1 MYINIHTHTP
11 PEKGEWGLQNLNT
24 PDELKS
30 LPGLYSMGIHPWY
43 IESAHWEK
51 QVLELQAQSR
61 DERVLA
67 IGECGLDKV
76 CNTPFSLQV
85 QVFQAQVE
93 WANSIGKPLV
103 IHCVRA
109 WEEVLALLEEANIQ
123 VPVLFH
129 GFNKNTQ
136 LARRITGKGYYISLG
151 KALYRPGIPDVLRSI
166 PSNRFF
172 LETDDAALSIGEIYQ
187 LAAKALSI
195 DHNSLALQI
204 QKNAE
209 MVFGNAVQL

>member
-1 MYINIHTHTP
+1 
-11 PEKGEWGLQNLNT
+11 
-24 PDELKS
+24 
-30 LPGLYSMGIHPWY
+30 MGIHPWY
-43 IESAHWEK
+43 IHPGHWEN
-51 QVLELQAQSR
+51 QLRSLR
-61 DERVLA
+61 DRSSHPGILA

-76 CNTPFSLQV
+76 CATPFSLQV

-93 WANSIGKPLV
+93 WANTIGKPLV

-109 WEEVLALLEEANIQ
+109 WEEVLALLEEANIR

-129 GFNKNTQ
+129 GFSKNTQ

-151 KALYRPGIPDVLRSI
+151 KALQRPGIQDVLRAV
-166 PSNRFF
+166 PANRFF
-172 LETDDAALSIGEIYQ
+172 LETDEAELSIGEIYH

-209 MVFGNAVQL
+209 AVFGNAVQL

>member
-1 MYINIHTHTP
+1 LYINIHSHKP
-11 PEKGEWGLQNLNT
+11 PGKGEWVLQNLNT
-24 PDELKS
+24 PDEPEP

-43 IESAHWEK
+43 IQPGRWEN
-51 QVLELQAQSR
+51 QLLSLR
-61 DERVLA
+61 DKSLHTRILA

-76 CNTPFSLQV
+76 CNTPFPLQV
-85 QVFQAQVE
+85 QVFNAQIE

-109 WEEVLALLEEANIQ
+109 WEEVLALLEEAGIR

-129 GFNKNTQ
+129 GYNKNIP

-151 KALYRPGIPDVLRSI
+151 KVLQRPGMQEVLRAV
-166 PSNRFF
+166 PANRFF
-172 LETDDAALSIGEIYQ
+172 LETDEAEFSIGEIYH
-187 LAAKALSI
+187 LAANALSI

-209 MVFGNAVQL
+209 VVFGKAVQL

>member
-1 MYINIHTHTP
+1 
-11 PEKGEWGLQNLNT
+11 
-24 PDELKS
+24 
-30 LPGLYSMGIHPWY
+30 MGIHPWY
-43 IESAHWEK
+43 IHPGHWENQLRSLRHK
-51 QVLELQAQSR
+51 STHPGI
-61 DERVLA
+61 LA

-76 CNTPFSLQV
+76 CATPFSLQV

-93 WANSIGKPLV
+93 WANTIGKPLM

-109 WEEVLALLEEANIQ
+109 WEEVLALLEEANIR

-129 GFNKNTQ
+129 GYNKNTQ

-151 KALYRPGIPDVLRSI
+151 KALQRPGIQDVLRVV
-166 PSNRFF
+166 PANRFF
-172 LETDDAALSIGEIYQ
+172 LETDDAELSIGEIYH

-209 MVFGNAVQL
+209 VVFGNAVQL